1 MNIYKLT
8 VVLAVIVVL
17 PNANVGASKQ
27 NSLCASSCK
36 CSGSLK
42 RRLAYYKQKNSNAI
56 DRRNDLQKGLLR
68 LLLSTQQE
76 TMSVTKTIAPT
87 IAAIG
92 SALHSCEQAIKD
104 ADKRDAEATAAV
116 AAARSRL
123 AIAHRLAAQT
133 TDLKAQIQE
142 TSYWN
147 TQSIAT
153 HTIGDFNLKG
163 CDATEETEDGIT
175 IDGDTEKGE
184 KATPKAITHKV
195 LKGRCVAT
203 SGDASCHG
211 TAMTAEQGY
220 LEFKL
225 GYAADGAADTD
236 PWGAATDTEK
246 KLKAAAVDIYDKE
259 LDYADGN
266 LTRLRDATDLSA
278 CATNIREL
286 TEVSQLGNFK
296 RLAIK
301 ALLNQPGNEKDDTVP
316 TEALEKALTSA
327 FGKDGANFAKV
338 VYDTPGNKQTE
349 ISDADK
355 KKTNQLKN
363 INTLSELTDALAR
376 ATLKRLTATHDATAN
391 PTAIAVTDKD
401 CSGKKGEACTGECI
415 LDGETCRPK
424 NKGEGVKKENEGTTN
439 TNTTGSNSFVINKT
453 PLLLAFFF
461 YN

>member
-36 CSGSLK
+36 CSGRLK
-42 RRLAYYKQKNSNAI
+42 RRLAYYKQKYSNAL

-92 SALHSCEQAIKD
+92 SALQSCEQAIKD
-104 ADKRDAEATAAV
+104 ADKSYAEATAAV

-123 AIAHRLAAQT
+123 AIAHRLAAKT
-133 TDLKAQIQE
+133 TDLKAAIQAS
-142 TSYWN
+142 SYWN

-153 HTIGDFNLKG
+153 HAIGDFDLRG
-163 CDATEETEDGIT
+163 CAESEEAEEEEGIT
-175 IDGDTEKGE
+175 INDETENQERK
-184 KATPKAITHKV
+184 TTKAITHKV
-195 LKGRCVAT
+195 LKGRCVTAT
-203 SGDASCHG
+203 GGGSCHG
-211 TAMTAEQGY
+211 TVMTAEQGY

-225 GYAADGAADTD
+225 GYAAASAADTD

-266 LTRLRDATDLSA
+266 LTRLRDATDRSA

-286 TEVSQLGNFK
+286 AEVSQLPNFK

-327 FGKDGANFAKV
+327 FGPDGANFAKV

-355 KKTNQLKN
+355 KKADQLKN
-363 INTLSELTDALAR
+363 INTLSELTDALAL

-391 PTAIAVTDKD
+391 PTAIVVTEKD
-401 CSGKKGEACTGECI
+401 CSGKKGEACTGECV
-415 LDGETCRPK
+415 LDGETRKPK
-424 NKGEGVKKENEGTTN
+424 NKGERESEKREGRN
-439 TNTTGSNSFVINKT
+439 NKHKHHRKQ
-453 PLLLAFFF
+453 FFC
-461 YN
+461 Y

>member
-1 MNIYKLT
+1 MNIYKIT
-8 VVLAVIVVL
+8 VVLAVIAVL
-17 PNANVGASKQ
+17 ANANVGASKQ
-27 NSLCASSCK
+27 NSLCATSCK
-36 CSGSLK
+36 CSGRIK
-42 RRLAYYKQKNSNAI
+42 RRLAYYKQKYSNAL

-76 TMSVTKTIAPT
+76 TMSVSKTIAPT

-92 SALHSCEQAIKD
+92 SALQSCEQAIQA
-104 ADKRDAEATAAV
+104 ADKTYSEATAAV

-123 AIAHRLAAQT
+123 AIAHRLGTKTTEIKAA
-133 TDLKAQIQE
+133 IQA
-142 TSYWN
+142 SSHWN

-153 HTIGDFNLKG
+153 HAIGDYDLKG
-163 CDATEETEDGIT
+163 CDSSEEEEEGTTINDETEK
-175 IDGDTEKGE
+175 EE
-184 KATPKAITHKV
+184 KATPKTITHKV

-203 SGDASCHG
+203 SAGDSCHN
-211 TAMTAEQGY
+211 TVMTADEGF

-225 GYAADGAADTD
+225 GYGADGTAETD
-236 PWGAATDTEK
+236 PWDATTDTEK
-246 KLKAAAVDIYDKE
+246 KLKTAAVDVYDKE

-266 LTRLRDATDLSA
+266 LTRLRDETDLSA

-327 FGKDGANFAKV
+327 FGQDGANFAKV

-355 KKTNQLKN
+355 KKTEQLKN

-376 ATLKRLTATHDATAN
+376 ATLKRLTATHDATA
-391 PTAIAVTDKD
+391 IAATEKD
-401 CSGKKGEACTGECI
+401 CSGKKGEACTGECEW
-415 LDGETCRPK
+415 DKQKETCKPK
-424 NKGEGVKKENEGTTN
+424 NKGEGVKKENEGTIN
-439 TNTTGSNSFVINKT
+439 TNTIGNNSVFIYKA
-453 PLLLAFFF
+453 PLLLAFLLF
-461 YN
+461 